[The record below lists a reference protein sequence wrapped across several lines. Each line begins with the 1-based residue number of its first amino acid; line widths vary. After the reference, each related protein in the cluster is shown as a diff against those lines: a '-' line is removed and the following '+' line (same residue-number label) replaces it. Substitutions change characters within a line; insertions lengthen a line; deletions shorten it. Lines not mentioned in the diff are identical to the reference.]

1 MVLTPISRSLSLKL
15 LVLTVIFVLLAEILI
30 FAPSIGRYRLSY
42 FQERLD
48 QSYLATLVLEA
59 DSDGM
64 LTEMMQAE
72 LLGTVGAHQILRKEA
87 GEEDVQLAAIISVGT
102 DQTYD
107 IRNAGFIEL
116 IVDAFATLG
125 RGGDRVI
132 DVIGQPSNADGVT
145 LQIRMDEAP
154 LRQQL
159 IDFSIRIFWLSM
171 FISIMAAVL
180 VFLAL
185 RGLLVTPLQG
195 MVRSMMAFREA
206 PESDESTVHQ
216 SGRVDEMGLA
226 ERELAMMQD
235 TVRQA
240 LRQKTRLALLGTAV
254 AKINHDLRNIL
265 STAALLSERL
275 STSQDEQVAKVAP
288 RLETSINRAI
298 DLCSE
303 TLKFSQ
309 EGSMPVRRQPF
320 DLSPLLNEIGEE
332 LVAFAPDGQDW
343 YWNNTID
350 GDLRLNADRE
360 QVYRVIANL
369 GRNAFEAGAVTV
381 SISLAMLGSDKEI
394 AIEIEDDGPG
404 MPPRAKDNLFVP
416 FAGSTRGGGT
426 GLGLTIAREI
436 IRAHGGD
443 LTLEKTDG
451 AGTRFR
457 IRLPNPRQT
466 AIKQTASNRATPS
479 ASAAE

>member
-1 MVLTPISRSLSLKL
+1 MLLKPIARSLSLKL
-15 LVLTVIFVLLAEILI
+15 LVLTVLFVLLAEVLI
-30 FAPSIGRYRLSY
+30 FAPSIGRYRLVY

-59 DSDGM
+59 DADGM
-64 LTEMMQAE
+64 LPEVMQAE
-72 LLGTVGAHQILRKEA
+72 LLGTVGAHQIMRKVD
-87 GEEDVQLAAIISVGT
+87 GQQDVELAAIISVGS

-107 IRNAGFIEL
+107 LREAGFVTL
-116 IVDAFATLG
+116 ILDAFATLATTD
-125 RGGDRVI
+125 DRVI
-132 DVIGQPSNADGVT
+132 DVIGEPTNAEGVT
-145 LQIRMDEAP
+145 LKIRMDEAP
-154 LRQQL
+154 LRQQM
-159 IDFSIRIFWLSM
+159 IDFSVRIFWLSL
-171 FISIMAAVL
+171 FISIMAALL

-185 RGLLVTPLQG
+185 RGLLVTPLQD
-195 MVRSMMAFREA
+195 MVRSMIAFRDA
-206 PESDESTVHQ
+206 PESDASTVNQ
-216 SGRVDEMGLA
+216 SGRIDEMGLA
-226 ERELAMMQD
+226 ERELAVMQD
-235 TVRQA
+235 AVRQA

-275 STSQDEQVAKVAP
+275 SNSQDEQVAKVAP

-320 DLSPLLNEIGEE
+320 QLMPLLDEIGEE
-332 LVAFAPDGQDW
+332 LVAFAPEGQDW
-343 YWNNTID
+343 YWNNTIE
-350 GDLRLNADRE
+350 GDLNLNADRE
-360 QVYRVIANL
+360 QLYRVIANL

-381 SISLAMLGSDKEI
+381 SLSLAMLDSEKEI
-394 AIEIEDDGPG
+394 AVEIEDDGPG
-404 MPPRAKDNLFVP
+404 LPPRAKDNLFVP

-436 IRAHGGD
+436 VRAHGGD

-457 IRLPNPRQT
+457 IRLPNPRQ
-466 AIKQTASNRATPS
+466 AASNRATPS